1 MNEEND
7 LTTVD
12 GFAERA
18 KQLFDESVES
28 MDSQTRSHLNRARQT
43 ALERLR
49 PGQPTIVHWVPL
61 TGLAAAAVAAV
72 VFWTPNPK
80 VGDFGIQAMASDMEM
95 LLTDESWEML
105 EDLEFYSWI
114 ELEEETN
121 ELAET
126 GNNVS

>member
-43 ALERLR
+43 ALEQLK

-80 VGDFGIQAMASDMEM
+80 VGDFGIQGMASDMEM
-95 LLTDESWEML
+95 LLTEESWEML
-105 EDLEFYSWI
+105 GDLEFYSWI
-114 ELEEETN
+114 ELEEETS

-126 GNNVS
+126 GYNVS

>member
-7 LTTVD
+7 LTAVD
-12 GFAERA
+12 GLAERA

-43 ALERLR
+43 ALEQLK

-105 EDLEFYSWI
+105 EDLGFYSWI

>member
-43 ALERLR
+43 ALEPLK